1 MKRCL
6 LLLNCVFASSKTES
20 MEEGDRKDYICPR
33 DEGSLS
39 VPESTKEGMREKRK
53 TRIFF
58 KDVGFPL
65 VSEKSMNRGQ

>member
-20 MEEGDRKDYICPR
+20 TEEGDRKDYICPR

-39 VPESTKEGMREKRK
+39 VPESTKEGMREKK
-53 TRIFF
+53 KFF

-65 VSEKSMNRGQ
+65 VSEKSMNRGR

>member
-20 MEEGDRKDYICPR
+20 MDEGDRKDYICPR

-39 VPESTKEGMREKRK
+39 VPESTKEGMREKKKKKKNILQRCWISFSK
-53 TRIFF
+53 
-58 KDVGFPL
+58 
-65 VSEKSMNRGQ
+65 